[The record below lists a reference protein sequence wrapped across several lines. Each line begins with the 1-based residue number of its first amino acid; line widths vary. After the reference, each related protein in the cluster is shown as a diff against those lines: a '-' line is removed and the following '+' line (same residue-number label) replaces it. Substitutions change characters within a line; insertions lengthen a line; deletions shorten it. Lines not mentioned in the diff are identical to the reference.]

1 MTQNCGSLWDSRVAE
16 DDKAISKPLFEP
28 RREAFFVKTDIAA
41 RLETSLGMG
50 RIGFEKLTG
59 VTMLKNLSIGKKLT
73 LSFGLL
79 LILLLGVGLVG
90 IGSISTSVEGFSE
103 YRNLARE
110 TNYVGTIEANMLDV
124 RLAAKNY
131 IASGSEA
138 EKKVFSES
146 LAFIRNLVAKADQE
160 IKEQRRRTDIQAV
173 AQDLDSYES
182 AFQKVT
188 VLMEKRDHQVNDIL
202 NIQGPRLEKTLTEIL
217 YSAERSGDMK
227 TAFYV
232 GLGLRNILLARL
244 YVVKFLES
252 NEPDAVG
259 QVQTEKESFLSQ
271 LETLTEHIVGE
282 QQRELLEQVQK
293 IQGEYFSAFDGVVD
307 TIQKRNALITGTMDR
322 VGPRVAE
329 TVENLKLSI
338 KDHQD
343 TLGPRLQAE
352 NKQSSLLV
360 KALTGIAFVFGIL
373 VTMILVRSISRPI
386 VQGVALAGDIAKG
399 DFTQRLN
406 LDRRDEI
413 GKLASALDGMA
424 DSLLANAQAA
434 EEIAAGNL
442 DVDVRL
448 ASEKDVLGR
457 ALKTMVENLNDI
469 MAQVQAAGEQ
479 IASGSSQVADTSQS
493 LSQGAT
499 EQASSL
505 EEISSSVQEMSN
517 RTSTNAENSNQASQ
531 LSGHAK
537 NSAIEGSKQMDVMIQ
552 AMGDINASSQNIS
565 KIIKVID
572 EIAFQTNLLALN
584 AAVEAARAGQHGK
597 GFAVVAEEVRNLAA
611 RSAKAAGE
619 TAELIEASV
628 KKAESGVSIAQSTSK
643 SLEDI
648 VENVSRVNEIIEEI
662 AAATNEQA
670 QGIGQINV
678 GLGQVDQVTQQN
690 TASAEESAAAAEEL
704 SSQAEQMR
712 QLLQRFKL
720 REQRGRVAMSLHND
734 NLDDGSE
741 RHLAV
746 VRF

>member
-1 MTQNCGSLWDSRVAE
+1 M
-16 DDKAISKPLFEP
+16 F
-28 RREAFFVKTDIAA
+28 
-41 RLETSLGMG
+41 
-50 RIGFEKLTG
+50 
-59 VTMLKNLSIGKKLT
+59 KNLSIGKKLT

-79 LILLLGVGLVG
+79 LVLLLGVGLVG

-110 TNYVGTIEANMLDV
+110 TNYVGGIESNMLHV
-124 RLAAKNY
+124 RLAAKDY

-138 EKKVFSES
+138 EKKEFSER
-146 LAFIRNLVAKADQE
+146 LAFTRKLVANADQE
-160 IKEQRRRTDIQAV
+160 IIEQSRKTQIQTI

-188 VLMEKRDHQVNDIL
+188 VLMAKKDHLVNDIL
-202 NIQGPRLEKTLTEIL
+202 NIEGPRLEKNLTEIL
-217 YSAERSGDMK
+217 FSAERSGAMDS
-227 TAFYV
+227 AFYT
-232 GLGLRNILLARL
+232 GLGLRNLLLARI

-252 NEPDAVG
+252 NAPDAAKR
-259 QVQTEKESFLSQ
+259 VQTEKDSFLSQ
-271 LETLTEHIVGE
+271 LKALTEYIAEGE
-282 QQRELLEQVQK
+282 QRELLKQAQK
-293 IQGEYFSAFDGVVD
+293 TQEEYFRTFDEVVD
-307 TIQKRNALITGTMDR
+307 TINERNALISGTMDR

-329 TVENLKLSI
+329 AVETLKLSI
-338 KDHQD
+338 KEQQD
-343 TLGPRLQAE
+343 ILGPRLQAD
-352 NKQSSLLV
+352 NKQSSLFV
-360 KALTGIAFVFGIL
+360 KALTGIALVFGVL
-373 VTMILVRSISRPI
+373 VTIILVRSISRPI
-386 VQGVALAGDIAKG
+386 VQGVAMAGEIAKG
-399 DFTQRLN
+399 DFSQRLK
-406 LDRRDEI
+406 LERKDEI

-434 EEIAAGNL
+434 EQIAAGNL
-442 DVDVRL
+442 NVDVKL
-448 ASEKDVLGR
+448 ASEKDVLGQ
-457 ALKTMVENLNDI
+457 ALRTMVVNLNDI
-469 MAQVQAAGEQ
+469 MAQLQTAGEQ
-479 IASGSSQVADTSQS
+479 IASGSLQVADTSQS

-517 RTSTNAENSNQASQ
+517 QTSINAENSNQASQ
-531 LSGHAK
+531 LSGKAK
-537 NSAIEGSKQMDVMIQ
+537 TSALAGRKQMEVMIQ
-552 AMGDINASSQNIS
+552 AMGAINASSQNIS

-628 KKAESGVSIAQSTSK
+628 TQAKSGVAIAENTAK

-648 VENVSRVNEIIEEI
+648 LENVSRVNELIEEI
-662 AAATNEQA
+662 ALATNEQA

-712 QLLQRFKL
+712 QLLRGFTLRQQEEMAVIPLRYDTFKP
-720 REQRGRVAMSLHND
+720 EP
-734 NLDDGSE
+734 E

-746 VRF
+746 VGF

>member
-1 MTQNCGSLWDSRVAE
+1 
-16 DDKAISKPLFEP
+16 
-28 RREAFFVKTDIAA
+28 
-41 RLETSLGMG
+41 
-50 RIGFEKLTG
+50 
-59 VTMLKNLSIGKKLT
+59 MLKNLSIGKKLT

-90 IGSISTSVEGFSE
+90 IGSISNSVKGFSE

-138 EKKVFSES
+138 EKKVFSER
-146 LAFIRNLVAKADQE
+146 LAFIRNLVANADQD
-160 IKEQRRRTDIQAV
+160 IKEQRRRTDIQAI

-188 VLMEKRDHQVNDIL
+188 ALMKKRDHQVNDIL
-202 NIQGPRLEKTLTEIL
+202 NIQGPILEKTLTEIL

-227 TAFYV
+227 TAFYAA
-232 GLGLRNILLARL
+232 LGLRNILLARL

-252 NEPDAVG
+252 NETDAAER
-259 QVQTEKESFLSQ
+259 VQTEKESFLSQ
-271 LETLTEHIVGE
+271 LDTLTEHIVEG
-282 QQRELLEQVQK
+282 QQRELLKQVQK
-293 IQGEYFSAFDGVVD
+293 IQGEYFAAFDGVVD

-343 TLGPRLQAE
+343 TLGSRLQAE

-360 KALTGIAFVFGIL
+360 KALTSVAFIFGIL
-373 VTMILVRSISRPI
+373 VTMILVRSISKPI
-386 VQGVALAGDIAKG
+386 VQGVALAGEIAKG

-406 LDRRDEI
+406 FDRRDEI

-448 ASEKDVLGR
+448 ASEKDVLGH

-469 MAQVQAAGEQ
+469 MAQIQAAGEQ

-517 RTSTNAENSNQASQ
+517 QTSTNAENSNQASQ
-531 LSGHAK
+531 RSGHAK

-619 TAELIEASV
+619 TAELIEESV
-628 KKAESGVSIAQSTSK
+628 KKAESGVSIAESTSK
-643 SLEDI
+643 SLIDI
-648 VENVSRVNEIIEEI
+648 VENVSRVNELIEEI
-662 AAATNEQA
+662 AVATNQQA

-720 REQRGRVAMSLHND
+720 REQREQVAMSLHND
-734 NLDDGSE
+734 DLNDGPE